1 MEIIRSAKAFVITNF
16 GGGISL
22 QPGALM
28 LGSIFFEHI

>member
-1 MEIIRSAKAFVITNF
+1 MKIIRSAKGFVNENF

-28 LGSIFFEHI
+28 LGRM